1 MLEFLKRFGLG
12 ILYIIISPFLVAFLA
27 LWLLYNI
34 IIYFVEVIRGIK
46 HFFKGEKFFAPFPE
60 DVQAK
65 ALLNTYTATGTTNK
79 EAPAQQA
86 APTQTPTPEATP
98 AVNPTPGDNQH
109 V

>member
-27 LWLLYNI
+27 LWLAYNI
-34 IIYFVEVIRGIK
+34 ITYFIEVIRGIK

-60 DVQAK
+60 EVQAK
-65 ALLNTYTATGTTNK
+65 AILNTYTATGATTK
-79 EAPAQQA
+79 ETPAEQTAPAA
-86 APTQTPTPEATP
+86 TSTPEVAP